1 MTRIV
6 ASYNLTDWQQNAE
19 RVAPKLGKLDVTA
32 HPLINCNCSPPNKEL
47 SDVALTI
54 KLASEQYGLGVKA
67 FVLNLLVAQMVSFSR
82 AQTLLKNLIDLQKG

>member
-1 MTRIV
+1 MVLEPIGVSFRTSLKSRLQ
-6 ASYNLTDWQQNAE
+6 SNAI
-19 RVAPKLGKLDVTA
+19 ATVTA

-67 FVLNLLVAQMVSFSR
+67 FVLNLLVAQMVSFNR